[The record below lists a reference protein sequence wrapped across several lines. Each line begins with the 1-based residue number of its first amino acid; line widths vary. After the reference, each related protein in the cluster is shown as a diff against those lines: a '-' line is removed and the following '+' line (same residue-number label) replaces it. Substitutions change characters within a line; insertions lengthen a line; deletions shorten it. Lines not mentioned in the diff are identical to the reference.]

1 MSETSNPQEQLY
13 INPEAQAARLDSALG
28 VVEGVQF
35 QGGGYFREPANLLYP
50 DDDLNRLDK
59 IRGDFELAKESTVE
73 GQVSAKDPNVTQIKI
88 FGGQQLSPED
98 VSVGSFPELNER
110 HDLIKKL
117 YEGFSGDNTERGRD
131 SALSIIPDARKLQD
145 EGQTSKS
152 MGDFSGGLIGDSAIV
167 DKNNRPVGIRLDMGD
182 GVHAAFT
189 LGKKTSRADVGDM
202 SYVSLLVL
210 NGEREDSE
218 DPEVTLK
225 SRQETPPVTGDVALA
240 GFGVSIDKTPK
251 P

>member
-35 QGGGYFREPANLLYP
+35 KGGGYFREPANLLYP

-59 IRGDFELAKESTVE
+59 IRGDFELAKSSTAG

-88 FGGQQLSPED
+88 FGGQQLASTE
-98 VSVGSFPELNER
+98 GRNRSFPELSER
-110 HDLIKKL
+110 HELIKEL
-117 YEGFSGDNTERGRD
+117 YAGFSGKENAEKGVLT
-131 SALSIIPDARKLQD
+131 IIPDAQKLLVNGRSAD
-145 EGQTSKS
+145 S
-152 MGDFSGGLIGDSAIV
+152 MDDFSGGLTGDAAIV
-167 DKNNRPVGIRLDMGD
+167 DDRGRPTGIRIDMGD

-210 NGEREDSE
+210 NGEREASA
-218 DPEVTLK
+218 DPEVILK
-225 SRQETPPVTGDVALA
+225 SRQETPPETGNVALT
-240 GFGVSIDKTPK
+240 GFGVSIDKPPK